1 MTELIDKLL
10 NPESLKWGAVI
21 IASLSA
27 VVIMLIIVLRDKI
40 SGVHVSR
47 SGLEIRTTDLLMGKQ
62 IARKIEQI
70 DFNTR
75 KTVRRGTTVLAII
88 DPALFGKSAEAILV
102 IRDANFPLFCATY
115 ENHHTRELLSDGG
128 DVYLAEKANDVWE
141 AIRDRNEKFPG
152 LTYDRA
158 EALVC
163 HWFKKILIPTLR
175 RACVEKVEYYTT
187 QISSRDV
194 SKTIKADLEVC
205 RKKNLEYIGRIDE
218 LSKRSDIAEKS
229 SIFYQSQ
236 PL

>member
-1 MTELIDKLL
+1 ME
-10 NPESLKWGAVI
+10 I
-21 IASLSA
+21 IGQFIVPITIAA
-27 VVIMLIIVLRDKI
+27 CVVGSVGIATLIIVLRDKI
-40 SGVHVSR
+40 SGVYVSR
-47 SGLEIRTTDLLMGKQ
+47 SSLEIRTNDSLMGKQ

-75 KTVRRGTTVLAII
+75 KTVRRGTMTLAII
-88 DPALFGKSAEAILV
+88 DPALFEKSTEAILV
-102 IRDANFPLFCATY
+102 NRDANFPLFCATY

-128 DVYLAEKANDVWE
+128 DVYLAEKANDIWE
-141 AIRDRNEKFPG
+141 AVRDRSEKFPG

-187 QISSRDV
+187 QVNSRDV

-218 LSKRSDIAEKS
+218 LSKRSDIAKKS
-229 SIFYQSQ
+229 AIFYQT
-236 PL
+236 